1 MPDFPYTPNAA
12 SLPKFFSEIQTVGKP
27 SKVSFKWLSGIGFK
41 SSNDRY
47 ITGILKALGFT
58 DGSGVPTNRWQA
70 YRNKSQARAVM
81 AHALRE
87 AYPTLFETYPDA
99 YRKDDEALR
108 NFFSTHTSVGE
119 KAITYMVRTF
129 KTLCELADFDGAS
142 LVEESTPVESTFV
155 EYDKERKAHVEVS
168 TNRGVT
174 INVNIQLELPAT
186 DDASIYDKLFEAL
199 KKHILS

>member
-12 SLPKFFSEIQTVGKP
+12 SLERFFSEIQTVGKP

-58 DGSGVPTNRWQA
+58 DGSSVPTERWQA
-70 YRNKSQARAVM
+70 YRNKQQGRAVM
-81 AHALRE
+81 AQALVE
-87 AYPTLFETYPDA
+87 AYPALFETYPDA

-108 NFFSTHTSVGE
+108 NFFGTHTSVGE
-119 KAITYMVRTF
+119 KAVAYMVRTF
-129 KTLCELADFDGAS
+129 KTLTEMADFDSAIPS
-142 LVEESTPVESTFV
+142 APVQVPPVRS
-155 EYDKERKAHVEVS
+155 DSKEIVKQIEIPA
-168 TNRGVT
+168 GKDVT
-174 INVNIQLELPAT
+174 INVNIQLQLFAT

-199 KKHILS
+199 KKHVLS